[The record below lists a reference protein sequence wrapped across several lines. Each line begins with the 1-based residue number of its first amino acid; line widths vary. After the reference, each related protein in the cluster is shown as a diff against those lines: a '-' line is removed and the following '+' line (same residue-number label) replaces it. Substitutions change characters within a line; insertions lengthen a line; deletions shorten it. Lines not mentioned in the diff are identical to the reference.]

1 LYFYSTITV
10 LIMRKI
16 FLCITCYLFS
26 LNSFCQSINITEVLA
41 SPTTNGIN
49 VTVKAVSGNGAGYL
63 SHSYTTV
70 GNSINLD
77 VCYWFNNTLPVLFFE
92 NDFFIPLVNSGN
104 YTLNV
109 YAKNSSSTISC
120 DNFSTTDVETVT
132 VSYLSNEEF
141 INSKALIS
149 PNPFSYSFDIQTTQ
163 TIINYSIIDITGKT
177 IISTSSKSELD
188 NQTSQLSTGIY
199 ILTLDFD
206 NGQKANYKL
215 VKK

>member
-1 LYFYSTITV
+1 
-10 LIMRKI
+10 MKKI
-16 FLCITCYLFS
+16 LLCITCYLFS

-70 GNSINLD
+70 GNTINLD
-77 VCYWFNNTLPVLFFE
+77 VCYWFNITLPVLFFE
-92 NDFFIPLVNSGN
+92 NDFFIPLGNSGN

-120 DNFSTTDVETVT
+120 DNFSTTDVETVM

-141 INSKALIS
+141 IYSKALIS
-149 PNPFSYSFDIQTTQ
+149 PNPFLDNFEITTEH
-163 TIINYSIIDITGKT
+163 TISNYSIIDFTGKT
-177 IISTSSKSELD
+177 IVSTYSKSELD
-188 NQTSQLSTGIY
+188 NQSLQLSTGIY
-199 ILTLDFD
+199 FLNLDFD

>member
-1 LYFYSTITV
+1 
-10 LIMRKI
+10 MKKI
-16 FLCITCYLFS
+16 LLCITCYLFS
-26 LNSFCQSINITEVLA
+26 LISFCQSINITEVLA

-70 GNSINLD
+70 GNTINLD

-92 NDFFIPLVNSGN
+92 NDFFIPLGNSGN

-120 DNFSTTDVETVT
+120 DNFSTTDVETVM

-141 INSKALIS
+141 IYSKAIIS
-149 PNPFSYSFDIQTTQ
+149 PNPFSYNFEIQTAQ
-163 TIINYSIIDITGKT
+163 TITYYSIIDFTGKT
-177 IISTSSKSELD
+177 IVSTSSKSELD
-188 NQTSQLSTGIY
+188 NQSLQLSSGMY
-199 ILTLDFD
+199 ILNLDFD

-215 VKK
+215 IKK

>member
-1 LYFYSTITV
+1 
-10 LIMRKI
+10 MKKI
-16 FLCITCYLFS
+16 LLCITCYFFS

-41 SPTTNGIN
+41 SPTNNGIN

-70 GNSINLD
+70 GNIINLD

-92 NDFFIPLVNSGN
+92 NDFFIPIGNSGN

-120 DNFSTTDVETVT
+120 DNFSTTDVETVM

-141 INSKALIS
+141 IYSKALIS
-149 PNPFSYSFDIQTTQ
+149 PNPFSYNFEIQTAQ
-163 TIINYSIIDITGKT
+163 TITYYSIIDFTGKT
-177 IISTSSKSELD
+177 IVSTSSKSELD
-188 NQTSQLSTGIY
+188 NQSLQLSSGMY
-199 ILTLDFD
+199 ILNLDFD
-206 NGQKANYKL
+206 NGQKVNYKL

>member
-1 LYFYSTITV
+1 MRTI
-10 LIMRKI
+10 LL
-16 FLCITCYLFS
+16 FFTCCLFS

-70 GNSINLD
+70 GNTINLD
-77 VCYWFNNTLPVLFFE
+77 VCYWFNNTLPALFFE

-120 DNFSTTDVETVT
+120 DNFSTTDVETVM

-141 INSKALIS
+141 IYSKALIS
-149 PNPFSYSFDIQTTQ
+149 PNPFSDNFNIETEQ
-163 TIINYSIIDITGKT
+163 TISNYSIVDFTGKT

-188 NQTSQLSTGIY
+188 NQTSQLSTGMY
-199 ILTLDFD
+199 ILTLDFE

-215 VKK
+215 IKK